1 MELEMINTPRLKELL
16 SGRHSGKTVFLLGQK
31 QEWMV
36 EQFICEEKDLK
47 RLGGAHLAS
56 AELVIA
62 DLLAL
67 LDKARNY
74 VTDSELRAEI
84 TSVAPP
90 KART

>member
-1 MELEMINTPRLKELL
+1 MIDTPRLKELL
-16 SGRHSGKTVFLLGQK
+16 SREYSGKTVFLLGKK

-36 EQFICEEKDLK
+36 EQLICDEKDLK
-47 RLGGAHLAS
+47 RLGGTHLAS
-56 AELVIA
+56 AEMVIA

-67 LDKARNY
+67 LDRARNY

-84 TSVAPP
+84 TRVAPP